1 MGATKPA
8 RTAALLI
15 AVLAIAGF
23 ALPAIVGAAIGPPP
37 AAAPSGLQAKP
48 SERPTPKPKQ
58 TPTPIPTPVPTPNP
72 TAPPGPTPAPTAA
85 PTAAPTPAPT
95 AGLTAGPTATRTPA
109 PLPPASGA
117 PGPAATP
124 GTPAGEA
131 SSTPPASSDAAGGIV
146 DGSGGASADGSPT
159 SGFGRWPTDLAAPI
173 GYAALVLFVAFIIAR
188 RRLARQERAAL
199 ANAALANASPAK
211 AANARPA
218 IDPDSLPV
226 QRFEDRTRPEVADD
240 EADRPRWLRPS
251 LRAERFGVELGQ
263 HRMLPAH
270 MIALPPA
277 RAALAFGGV
286 PNDLDDRRLVQA
298 AGVALLDQPG
308 ADLGRRL
315 TQLERGDEVA
325 IIDRDG
331 DWLNVLTP
339 TGEAGW
345 LPESAL
351 AAGGEALGASGQ
363 PAGQTEGPTL
373 GPGAASTPPDPPF
386 DLAALLAAGRP
397 RDPGPV
403 VPNG

>member
-1 MGATKPA
+1 
-8 RTAALLI
+8 
-15 AVLAIAGF
+15 
-23 ALPAIVGAAIGPPP
+23 
-37 AAAPSGLQAKP
+37 
-48 SERPTPKPKQ
+48 
-58 TPTPIPTPVPTPNP
+58 
-72 TAPPGPTPAPTAA
+72 
-85 PTAAPTPAPT
+85 
-95 AGLTAGPTATRTPA
+95 
-109 PLPPASGA
+109 
-117 PGPAATP
+117 
-124 GTPAGEA
+124 
-131 SSTPPASSDAAGGIV
+131 
-146 DGSGGASADGSPT
+146 
-159 SGFGRWPTDLAAPI
+159 
-173 GYAALVLFVAFIIAR
+173 VAFIIAR

-199 ANAALANASPAK
+199 ANAPPAV

-218 IDPDSLPV
+218 FDRDSLPV

-240 EADRPRWLRPS
+240 EANRPRWLRPS
-251 LRAERFGVELGQ
+251 LRAERFGVEVGQ
-263 HRMLPAH
+263 HRTLPAH
-270 MIALPPA
+270 MVAPPPA

-298 AGVALLDQPG
+298 AGVGLLDQPG

-331 DWLNVLTP
+331 DWVNVLTP

-363 PAGQTEGPTL
+363 PAGPTEGQTL
-373 GPGAASTPPDPPF
+373 GPRAASTPPDQPF

-403 VPNG
+403 APNG

>member
-15 AVLAIAGF
+15 AVLAIAGLV
-23 ALPAIVGAAIGPPP
+23 LPAIASAAIAPPP
-37 AAAPSGLQAKP
+37 AAAPSGLEAKP
-48 SERPTPKPKQ
+48 TERPTPKPKQ
-58 TPTPIPTPVPTPNP
+58 TPTPIPTPVPTSAP
-72 TAPPGPTPAPTAA
+72 TAPASPTPAPTAA
-85 PTAAPTPAPT
+85 PTAARTPAPT
-95 AGLTAGPTATRTPA
+95 AGRTAGPTATRTPA
-109 PLPPASGA
+109 PRPAATTA
-117 PGPAATP
+117 PGPAATA
-124 GTPAGEA
+124 GAPAGQA
-131 SSTPPASSDAAGGIV
+131 SATPPASSDAAGGIV
-146 DGSGGASADGSPT
+146 DGQGGTSADGSPT

-188 RRLARQERAAL
+188 RRLARQDRAAF
-199 ANAALANASPAK
+199 AEVAAR
-211 AANARPA
+211 AAMDLDNQ
-218 IDPDSLPV
+218 PV
-226 QRFEDRTRPEVADD
+226 QRFEARTRPEVADD

-251 LRAERFGVELGQ
+251 LRAERFGIELGQ
-263 HRMLPAH
+263 HRTLPAH
-270 MIALPPA
+270 MVAPPPA

-286 PNDLDDRRLVQA
+286 PNDLDERRLVQA
-298 AGVALLDQPG
+298 ASVGLLDQPG
-308 ADLGRRL
+308 ADVGRRL

-351 AAGGEALGASGQ
+351 AAGDEALGASVH
-363 PAGQTEGPTL
+363 PAWQTAGHAAESS
-373 GPGAASTPPDPPF
+373 AASTPTDQPF

-403 VPNG
+403 APNG